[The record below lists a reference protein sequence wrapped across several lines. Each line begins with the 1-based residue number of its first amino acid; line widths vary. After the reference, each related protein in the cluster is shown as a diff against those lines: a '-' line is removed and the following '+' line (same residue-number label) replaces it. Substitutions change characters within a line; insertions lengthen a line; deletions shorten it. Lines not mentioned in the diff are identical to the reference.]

1 MPLILT
7 QHYLRDFNR
16 YLDREGVIYHFPK
29 VYLPLVKRLVD
40 EFGDRRFLYQRPVKG
55 APPGQAGTYF
65 GWGSIG
71 DPVPDTQNAGHW
83 FVDINDYRA
92 MRPVAFRDANGIYYE
107 TGSER
112 LGNLQGRS
120 IRSIEPMRYFAILAA
135 GQAYSVA
142 PDTEMLDSASLQ
154 DRGVFAPRVI
164 PKDEFREML
173 VVPPG
178 VGYVPH
184 GNAPPDPY
192 EAASLHE
199 RARDDHQR
207 TLDVLLKRFQTM
219 GGSGLYNNHVDLFA
233 RLGERRFLIEA
244 KSLPRPSVALDRMR
258 YGVGQLMDYRVRY
271 EAELMGA
278 EPILAFGARVE
289 REQSFIPT
297 ILDKNGIALVEV
309 IGDRAVPG
317 NERACS
323 LPLF

>member
-16 YLDREGVIYHFPK
+16 YLDREGVIYHFPS
-29 VYLPLVKRLVD
+29 VYLPLVRRLVD

-65 GWGSIG
+65 GCGSVG
-71 DPVPDTQNAGHW
+71 NPYPDARSTGHW
-83 FVDINDYRA
+83 FVDIFDYQE
-92 MRPVAFRDANGIYYE
+92 MRPVPLRAVDGRYYE
-107 TGSER
+107 TASEQ
-112 LGNLQGRS
+112 LGNLRGRS
-120 IRSIEPMRYFAILAA
+120 IRYIEPLRYFAILNDGHVLSADMHL
-135 GQAYSVA
+135 Q
-142 PDTEMLDSASLQ
+142 TEEHETLQ
-154 DRGVFAPRVI
+154 DRGVFAPGAI
-164 PKDEFREML
+164 PKDVFREML

-184 GNAPPDPY
+184 GDAPPDQH
-192 EAASLHE
+192 EVASLHE
-199 RARDDHQR
+199 RARGDHQR
-207 TLDVLLKRFQTM
+207 TLDVLLRRFQAM

-244 KSLPRPSVALDRMR
+244 KSLSRPKVALDRTR
-258 YGVGQLMDYRVRY
+258 YGIGQLMDYRVRY

-278 EPILAFGARVE
+278 EPILAFGAAVE

-309 IGDRAVPG
+309 VGERALPGNDRA
-317 NERACS
+317 RA
-323 LPLF
+323 LPFF

>member
-29 VYLPLVKRLVD
+29 IYLPLVKRLVD
-40 EFGDRRFLYQRPVKG
+40 EVGDRRFLYQRPVKG
-55 APPGQAGTYF
+55 APHGEGGTYF
-65 GWGSIG
+65 GYGSLG
-71 DPVPDTQNAGHW
+71 DPYPDTQNPGHS
-83 FVDINDYRA
+83 FVEIYNYQR
-92 MRPVAFRDANGIYYE
+92 MRPVPFRDSVGICYE

-120 IRSIEPMRYFAILAA
+120 IRAIEPMRYFAILHA
-135 GQAYSVA
+135 GQAYSIA
-142 PDTEMLDSASLQ
+142 PNGEMAESASLQ
-154 DRGVFAPRVI
+154 DRGVFAPGAI
-164 PKDEFREML
+164 PKDAFREML

-184 GNAPPDPY
+184 GNAPPNPY

-317 NERACS
+317 NDRASS

>member
-29 VYLPLVKRLVD
+29 IYLPLVRRLID

-55 APPGQAGTYF
+55 APSGQAGTYF
-65 GWGSIG
+65 GYGYLG
-71 DPVPDTQNAGHW
+71 DPTPDPQNAGHW
-83 FVDINDYRA
+83 FVEIHDYKPI
-92 MRPVAFRDANGIYYE
+92 RPVPFRDSNGIYYE

-120 IRSIEPMRYFAILAA
+120 IRSIEPMRYFAILSA
-135 GQAYSVA
+135 GQAYSIA
-142 PDTEMLDSASLQ
+142 PNTVMPERDSLQ
-154 DRGVFAPRVI
+154 DRGVFAPGPI
-164 PKDEFREML
+164 PKDPFREML

-199 RARDDHQR
+199 RARGDHQR
-207 TLDVLLKRFQTM
+207 TLDILLKRFQAM

-278 EPILAFGARVE
+278 APILAFGAPVE
-289 REQSFIPT
+289 REQSFILT
-297 ILDKNGIALVEV
+297 ILEKNGIALVEV
-309 IGDRAVPG
+309 VGDRAQPG
-317 NERACS
+317 NDLARS